1 VRLVQ
6 GHFKRGILMR
16 QGQARMIAHQW
27 TLAEQQALHERDSKA
42 TGEDSEPLLQ
52 KKEKGG
58 DKKIKKVKSLAK
70 DPVLLPPGEE
80 DGAVPL
86 YAAMALT
93 PPASTLPALR
103 QGWSWDTR
111 ACSRKALDAAATYF
125 TC

>member
-1 VRLVQ
+1 MRVVQ

-27 TLAEQQALHERDSKA
+27 TLAEQQALHERSCKA
-42 TGEDSEPLLQ
+42 MGDDSEPLLH

-58 DKKIKKVKSLAK
+58 EKKKGGDKKGKSLAK

-86 YAAMALT
+86 
-93 PPASTLPALR
+93 
-103 QGWSWDTR
+103 
-111 ACSRKALDAAATYF
+111 
-125 TC
+125 